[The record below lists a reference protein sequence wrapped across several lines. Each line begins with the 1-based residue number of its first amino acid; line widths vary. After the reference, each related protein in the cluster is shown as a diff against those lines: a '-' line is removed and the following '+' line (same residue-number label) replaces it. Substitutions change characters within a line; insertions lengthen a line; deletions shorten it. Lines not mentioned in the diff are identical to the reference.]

1 MALSI
6 ELSEEIQEHF
16 ERCRRLVEEADDEM
30 SEDSLASRATA
41 MRSFTSLLQDLLVMQ
56 KEAHN
61 LQSLMTIETSL
72 IEVARDNFDD
82 EQLDRFLD
90 DLEVRLSKVAK

>member
-1 MALSI
+1 
-6 ELSEEIQEHF
+6 
-16 ERCRRLVEEADDEM
+16 
-30 SEDSLASRATA
+30 
-41 MRSFTSLLQDLLVMQ
+41 MQ

-82 EQLDRFLD
+82 EQLGRFLD